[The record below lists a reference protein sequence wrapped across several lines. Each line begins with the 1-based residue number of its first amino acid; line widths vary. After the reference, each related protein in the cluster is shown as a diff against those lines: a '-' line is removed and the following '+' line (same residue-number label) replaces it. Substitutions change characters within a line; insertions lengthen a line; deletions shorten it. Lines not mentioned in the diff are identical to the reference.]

1 MTFSAAHPLIE
12 IDGRPATEEGLRLRA
27 LDHYG
32 HFTAMQVRDGRVR
45 GLALHLARLDSA
57 TREMF
62 GAGLDGE
69 RVQAL
74 LRHALG
80 GVRDASARVHVQW
93 PEAAADATIMVT
105 VRPPAD
111 PVEARPVALMSV
123 PYQRTAPH
131 LKRIGDFGQ
140 VHHGR
145 LAVRAGYDSALLTGD
160 GGVVAEGAVANICF
174 WDGTSL
180 VWPDAPVLVGITMAV
195 LESRLPAAG
204 LPSVRREVTL
214 AHLPGFRAAFVT
226 NSRGIAPVSR
236 IDATEFPGEPG
247 LLKTVTEVYEAVE
260 GDLL

>member
-1 MTFSAAHPLIE
+1 MTFSPSHPLIE
-12 IDGRPATEEGLRLRA
+12 IDGRPATDDGLRFRA

-69 RVQAL
+69 RVRAL

-80 GVRDASARVHVQW
+80 DVRDASVRVHVQW
-93 PEAAADATIMVT
+93 PEAAEEATVMVT

-111 PVEARPVALMSV
+111 PVGGSPVALMSV
-123 PYQRTAPH
+123 PYLRTAPH
-131 LKRIGDFGQ
+131 LKHLGDFGQ
-140 VHHGR
+140 AHYGR
-145 LAVRAGYDSALLTGD
+145 LAVRAGFDSALLTGD

-180 VWPDAPVLVGITMAV
+180 VWPDAPVLTGITMA
-195 LESRLPAAG
+195 LLDSQLPG
-204 LPSVRREVTL
+204 SGVPSVRREVTL
-214 AHLPGFRAAFVT
+214 AQLLSFQAAFVT

-236 IDATEFPGEPG
+236 IDSTEFPGEPG
-247 LLKTVTEVYEAVE
+247 LLKTVTDLYEGVE
-260 GDLL
+260 GDRL